1 MPTPHPAPEPPRYSG
16 RLRTT
21 STDPIM
27 QLLEAAGY
35 DDVDT
40 DSLRTM
46 NDHFEQH
53 HGAALASLPGLGAN

>member
-1 MPTPHPAPEPPRYSG
+1 MPTPAQAPDHTFRRG

-21 STDPIM
+21 STDPLL
-27 QLLEAAGY
+27 QLLEAAGHN
-35 DDVDT
+35 DVDAN
-40 DSLRTM
+40 SLRAM